1 MPCTSLT
8 VLYCTCRTQLIT
20 YSITHCQYLYHLYS
34 RQGSTVRSTVQSIH
48 ILSPILLLLLFLLLL
63 LLLYYYYLIHIP
75 YPMPQIICQCQF
87 HRSLQLKLN
96 QNPVPVLVL
105 LLTYYHTIPYQV
117 YVTHAFS
124 HTPSHHPA
132 HPYPISSTDRP
143 YLTRLT
149 TVLY

>member
-1 MPCTSLT
+1 MGGRSVELLVPFFSFPHPMPCTSLT

-105 LLTYYHTIPYQV
+105 LLTYYHTIPGIRNSR
-117 YVTHAFS
+117 FLS
-124 HTPSHHPA
+124 HP
-132 HPYPISSTDRP
+132 
-143 YLTRLT
+143 
-149 TVLY
+149 